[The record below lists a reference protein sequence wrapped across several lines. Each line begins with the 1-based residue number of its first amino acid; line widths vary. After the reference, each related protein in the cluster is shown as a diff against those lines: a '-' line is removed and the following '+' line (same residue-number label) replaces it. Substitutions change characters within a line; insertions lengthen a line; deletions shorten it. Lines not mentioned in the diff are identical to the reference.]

1 MSVRREVALRKSD
14 VPIRL
19 NSNSQVSLFSMEG
32 SILYTVFV
40 VGMAGSGKSVFTA
53 NFLNWLRI
61 SDQNVVSLN
70 LDPGAVALP
79 YNPDV
84 DVREYVDLD
93 AIMEEYQLGPNG
105 ALLMAADLV
114 GDHIEEIKE
123 SVEDSGPDIVLVDT
137 PGQIELFA
145 FRESGPYI
153 SHALTDDSSAIL
165 YLFDAPFCRS
175 PLNYVSNMFMAA
187 AVYNRLLQPQIYLLT
202 KTDLVTS
209 EELDQMVSW
218 SEEIEQLEHA
228 LEARLGKT
236 ASLISRDLA
245 QAITRTGLFFEPIPV
260 SAKEKT
266 GFVEVNAEL
275 TRILTRGEEL
285 KP

>member
-1 MSVRREVALRKSD
+1 
-14 VPIRL
+14 
-19 NSNSQVSLFSMEG
+19 
-32 SILYTVFV
+32 
-40 VGMAGSGKSVFTA
+40 MAGSGKSVFTA
-53 NFLNWLRI
+53 SFLDWLRM

-70 LDPGAVALP
+70 LDPGATALP

-84 DVREYVDLD
+84 DVRAFVDID

-114 GDHIEEIKE
+114 GDRIEEIKE
-123 SVEDSGPDIVLVDT
+123 SIEDSGADIVLIDT

-153 SHALTDDSSAIL
+153 SHAMKYDSSATV

-187 AVYNRLLQPQIYLLT
+187 AVYNRLLQPQVYILT
-202 KTDLVTS
+202 KKDLVTS
-209 EELDQMVSW
+209 DELDQMVSW
-218 SEEIEQLEHA
+218 SEEIEQLEQA
-228 LEARLGKT
+228 LEIRLGKT

-245 QAITRTGLFFEPIPV
+245 RAITRTGLNFEPVPV

-266 GFVEVNAEL
+266 GFVEVNAAL
-275 TRILTRGEEL
+275 TRILSGGEEL

>member
-1 MSVRREVALRKSD
+1 MHA
-14 VPIRL
+14 
-19 NSNSQVSLFSMEG
+19 
-32 SILYTVFV
+32 VFV

-53 NFLNWLRI
+53 NFLKWLRMR
-61 SDQNVVSLN
+61 DQNVVSLN

-84 DVREYVDLD
+84 DVRAYVDID
-93 AIMEEYQLGPNG
+93 EIMEEYQLGPNG

-114 GDHIEEIKE
+114 GDRIEEIKE

-153 SHALTDDSSAIL
+153 SHAMTDDSSAIV

-187 AVYNRLLQPQIYLLT
+187 AVYNRLLQPQVYVLT

-209 EELDQMVSW
+209 DELDQMVSW

-228 LEARLGKT
+228 LEARLGRT

-245 QAITRTGLFFEPIPV
+245 HAITRTGLNFEPIPI
-260 SAKEKT
+260 SAKKMT
-266 GFVEVNAEL
+266 GFVEVNAVL
-275 TRILTRGEEL
+275 TRILTGGEEL

>member
-1 MSVRREVALRKSD
+1 
-14 VPIRL
+14 
-19 NSNSQVSLFSMEG
+19 
-32 SILYTVFV
+32 
-40 VGMAGSGKSVFTA
+40 MAGSGKSVFTA
-53 NFLNWLRI
+53 SFLDWLRM
-61 SDQNVVSLN
+61 SDQNAISLN
-70 LDPGAVALP
+70 LDPGATALP

-84 DVREYVDLD
+84 DVRAFVDID

-114 GDHIEEIKE
+114 GDRIEEIKE
-123 SVEDSGPDIVLVDT
+123 SVEDSGADIVLIDT

-153 SHALTDDSSAIL
+153 SHAMTYDSSATV

-187 AVYNRLLQPQIYLLT
+187 AVYNRLLQPQVYLLT

-209 EELDQMVSW
+209 DELDQMVIW
-218 SEEIEQLEHA
+218 SEEIEQLEQA
-228 LEARLGKT
+228 LEVRLGKT
-236 ASLISRDLA
+236 ASLVSRDLA
-245 QAITRTGLFFEPIPV
+245 RAITRTGLNFEPVPV

-266 GFVEVNAEL
+266 GFVEVNAAL
-275 TRILTRGEEL
+275 TRILSGGEEL